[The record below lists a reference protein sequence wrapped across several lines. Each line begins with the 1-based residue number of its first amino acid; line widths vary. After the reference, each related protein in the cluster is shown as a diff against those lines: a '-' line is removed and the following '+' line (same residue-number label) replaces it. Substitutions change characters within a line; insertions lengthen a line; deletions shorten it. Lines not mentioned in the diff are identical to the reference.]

1 MPMWWGHKMPLWGT
15 GKWWEHKK
23 PVGRQQEM
31 KLERWV
37 GGSVLNPFR
46 QTVWAE
52 LKILVDYHYPYPPPP
67 FYSVFKNKT
76 KKQNKCKKSYPV
88 YEADSTGR
96 NGHSK
101 LMVTHTYHQEC
112 PLLHESQC
120 SSGCRAEESSGLMS
134 SVLSGDSPMSQ
145 PWFFWLVVLILC
157 QASVSSCKSE
167 HWR

>member
-1 MPMWWGHKMPLWGT
+1 MLVANRSCLQSENYGVLKWNPENGGRGLKKENITSECWGPEWSPTGGKSWDGPCRQEGETKSESGWAFQVECFLNKSIEVEMPMWWGHKMPLWGT

-76 KKQNKCKKSYPV
+76 KKQNKCKKS
-88 YEADSTGR
+88 
-96 NGHSK
+96 
-101 LMVTHTYHQEC
+101 
-112 PLLHESQC
+112 
-120 SSGCRAEESSGLMS
+120 
-134 SVLSGDSPMSQ
+134 
-145 PWFFWLVVLILC
+145 
-157 QASVSSCKSE
+157 
-167 HWR
+167 